1 MLGVLCASCGMLV
14 PFVSLLSFISL
25 SPPSWF
31 TILVFHFFN
40 FFTISFLVIKGLFR
54 RCASVGL
61 LVCDS
66 VGLWSVP
73 LAGLLLVL
81 LRCFVVGRRGLFLVV
96 GCGFCRCG
104 VRGAFTPAFACASA
118 LALALA
124 FAFAFVFALAFSL
137 AFGFGLGFSLGLGL
151 GLCLGLGLGLG
162 LGLVLGYSG
171 SVTILSFA
179 LILVLILVVV
189 LVVVLVSLVC

>member
-1 MLGVLCASCGMLV
+1 MCVCGVFLSC
-14 PFVSLLSFISL
+14 VSLLSFISL
-25 SPPSWF
+25 SPPSWL

-40 FFTISFLVIKGLFR
+40 FFPISFLVIKGLFR

-66 VGLWSVP
+66 VGLWSVS

-96 GCGFCRCG
+96 GCGLFGCGFCRCG

-124 FAFAFVFALAFSL
+124 FAFAFVFALAFL
-137 AFGFGLGFSLGLGL
+137 LRLVLVLVLVWVLVLGLV
-151 GLCLGLGLGLG
+151 LGLG
-162 LGLVLGYSG
+162 LGLVLGLYW
-171 SVTILSFA
+171 VTPGP
-179 LILVLILVVV
+179 
-189 LVVVLVSLVC
+189 